1 MFLHASYSLVDI
13 LWSVLAF
20 SFLVAFVLH
29 KLSVLLPLRFQKSRL
44 HVFFQDLIRYGKT
57 KETLKRDS
65 WLRVFD
71 VPKRWFWHFY
81 FVSVV
86 WNGCLLFLTFRNQ
99 SYPKWLG
106 SLCSILGSSTNA
118 NSHGLSTLLVQFL
131 IWIHSLRRLLEC
143 LVVSVF
149 SNGSMHMA
157 QYLFGVGYYIVFGLT
172 VLSLDQQTKG
182 WIKWRFFKCM
192 FMLYSDVCFIF
203 VGVGPTLSQLDWYH
217 VIGIVLFSVASVLQH
232 QCMVL
237 LAGLRTGESGLVETL
252 AHKVPHG
259 GLFEWVSCPH
269 YFAELLIYTSFSI
282 IYGGHSLTCW
292 LVVLYVFFNQA
303 LAAQLCH
310 ELYITKYK
318 SYPRNRRAFIP
329 FLL

>member
-1 MFLHASYSLVDI
+1 MILSSHYSLIDI
-13 LWSVLAF
+13 IWSVLAL

-29 KLSVLLPLRFQKSRL
+29 KLSVLLPPSYQKSRL

-57 KETLKRDS
+57 KETLTRDS
-65 WLRVFD
+65 WLRAFD

-86 WNGCLLFLTFRNQ
+86 WNGCLLVLTFHNQ
-99 SYPKWLG
+99 SYPKWLS
-106 SLCSILGSSTNA
+106 SLCNVLGSTPNA
-118 NSHGLSTLLVQFL
+118 NTHSLSTFLVQFL

-149 SNGSMHMA
+149 SHGSMHMA
-157 QYLFGVGYYIVFGLT
+157 QYLFGVGYYIILGLT
-172 VLSLDQQTKG
+172 VLSSDQQTKG
-182 WIKWRFFKCM
+182 
-192 FMLYSDVCFIF
+192 
-203 VGVGPTLSQLDWYH
+203 GGPMPSLLHWYH
-217 VIGIVLFSVASVLQH
+217 VIGIVLFVVASWLQH

-237 LAGLRTGESGLVETL
+237 LAGLRTGKSGLVETL

-259 GLFEWVSCPH
+259 GLFDWVSCPH
-269 YFAELLIYTSFSI
+269 YLAELLIYTSFSI
-282 IYGGHSLTCW
+282 IYGGQSLTCW

-318 SYPRNRRAFIP
+318 YYPRNRRAFIP

>member
-1 MFLHASYSLVDI
+1 M
-13 LWSVLAF
+13 
-20 SFLVAFVLH
+20 
-29 KLSVLLPLRFQKSRL
+29 
-44 HVFFQDLIRYGKT
+44 DLIRYGKT

-65 WLRVFD
+65 WLRAFD

-86 WNGCLLFLTFRNQ
+86 WNGCLLVLTFHNQ
-99 SYPKWLG
+99 SYPKWLS
-106 SLCSILGSSTNA
+106 SLCSVLGSTSNA
-118 NSHGLSTLLVQFL
+118 NAHSLSTLLVQFL

-149 SNGSMHMA
+149 SHGSMHMA
-157 QYLFGVGYYIVFGLT
+157 QYLFGVGYYVILGLT
-172 VLSLDQQTKG
+172 VLSSDQQTKG
-182 WIKWRFFKCM
+182 DDPIRS
-192 FMLYSDVCFIF
+192 L
-203 VGVGPTLSQLDWYH
+203 LHWYH
-217 VIGIVLFSVASVLQH
+217 VIGIVLFVVSSWLQH

-237 LAGLRTGESGLVETL
+237 LAGLRTGKSGLVETL
-252 AHKVPHG
+252 AHKAPHG

-269 YFAELLIYTSFSI
+269 YLAELLIYTSFSI
-282 IYGGHSLTCW
+282 IYGGQSLTCW

-318 SYPRNRRAFIP
+318 YYPRNRRAFIP